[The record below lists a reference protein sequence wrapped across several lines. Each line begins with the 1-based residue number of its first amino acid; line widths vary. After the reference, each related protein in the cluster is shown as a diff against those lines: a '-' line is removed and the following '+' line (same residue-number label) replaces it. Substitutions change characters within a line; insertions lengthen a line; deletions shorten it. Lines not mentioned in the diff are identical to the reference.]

1 MSMRKRIYVKRR
13 PKYYLRMCVDGQWVF
28 LWKIIYRPS
37 RPIWWPEKDRGE
49 SKPYLYKTLVG
60 ARSSLDRFASARAT
74 EVEVAVWIDPDALV
88 QT

>member
-1 MSMRKRIYVKRR
+1 MNPRKYIKRKPR
-13 PKYYLRMCVDGQWVF
+13 FYLRMLVNGQWVF

-60 ARSSLDRFASARAT
+60 ARNSLDRFSSALA
-74 EVEVAVWIDPDALV
+74 EKAEVAVWIDADAV
-88 QT
+88 V